1 MPISTSGFSICE
13 QLLLL
18 GLSEHGALDRL
29 HEARLDY
36 AIAGAS
42 LIDLSFAG
50 RLDSDPTRL
59 FVIDPEP
66 TGDELL
72 DDVLDRIA
80 HSEPNQSINHWVS
93 EISGVAHNVRRERLR
108 HLRARPVVC
117 EHHGRQQIEFR
128 WGQDPQVDPVVV
140 GCIREHVMELLHGD
154 AIPAPEDAAL
164 VSLARASGLFDVLMS
179 KKERKRVEPRV
190 LRLAKLDVIGERVNH
205 ALDYALA
212 G

>member
-50 RLDSDPTRL
+50 RIDSDPARL
-59 FVIDPEP
+59 FVVDAEP

-72 DDVLDRIA
+72 DEVLERIA
-80 HSEPNQSINHWVS
+80 GDEWNRPIVYWVS
-93 EISGVAHNVRRERLR
+93 EISHYAHDLRRERLR
-108 HLRARPVVC
+108 HLRARAVIRT
-117 EHHGRQQIEFR
+117 HNGRRQIEFR
-128 WGQDPQVDPVVV
+128 WGQDPQVDPEVA
-140 GCIREHVMELLHGD
+140 GCIREHVLDLLHSD
-154 AIPAPEDAAL
+154 AIPEPEDVAL
-164 VSLARASGLFDVLMS
+164 VSLARASGLFDVLLS
-179 KKERKRVEPRV
+179 KKERQRVEPRV
-190 LRLAKLDVIGERVNH
+190 LHLAKMDIIGQGVNH
-205 ALDYALA
+205 ALEYALA

>member
-66 TGDELL
+66 IGDELL

-93 EISGVAHNVRRERLR
+93 EISEVAHDVRRERLR
-108 HLRARPVVC
+108 RLRARPVVC
-117 EHHGRQQIEFR
+117 EHHGRRRIEFR

-140 GCIREHVMELLHGD
+140 DCIREHVMELLRGD
-154 AIPAPEDAAL
+154 VAPAPEDAAL

-179 KKERKRVEPRV
+179 KQERKRVEPRV
-190 LRLAKLDVIGERVNH
+190 LRMVKLDVIGERVNH
-205 ALDYALA
+205 ALEYALA